1 MHRPDTQVSLPWPAV
16 AGAFLVIA
24 GSACSSST
32 APKGFCTAPPSIAIE
47 VNVRDSVSGAVLADS
62 AFGTVVTPTYQ
73 DSLRQIN
80 DSLLR
85 GGTQLGTYSVTVH
98 RPSYADWVK
107 SGVRVAR
114 TGECG
119 NVIPAELE
127 ARLVRAP

>member
-1 MHRPDTQVSLPWPAV
+1 MHFRCRQVVLIRRPAV
-16 AGAFLVIA
+16 IAFVAVAIA
-24 GSACSSST
+24 ACSSST
-32 APKGFCTAPPSIAIE
+32 PPVGFCTAPPSIAIE
-47 VNVRDSVSGAVLADS
+47 VTVRDSVSGAVLADS

-73 DSLRQIN
+73 DSLRPIN

-107 SGVRVAR
+107 SGVRVTR
-114 TGECG
+114 TSECG
-119 NVIPAELE
+119 NVVPVELQ

>member
-1 MHRPDTQVSLPWPAV
+1 MYPRCTQMALICRTCAFAFV
-16 AGAFLVIA
+16 AIA
-24 GSACSSST
+24 IAACSSST
-32 APKGFCTAPPSIAIE
+32 PPTGFCTAVPSIAIE
-47 VNVRDSVSGAVLADS
+47 VTVRDSVSGAVLADS
-62 AFGTVVTPTYQ
+62 AFGTVVTPNYQ

-85 GGTQLGTYSVTVH
+85 GGNQLGTYAVTVH
-98 RPSYADWVK
+98 RPSYADWVT
-107 SGVRVAR
+107 SGVRVNR